1 MSIYLFWSC
10 VYSITEY
17 FVHKKTNAIHPY
29 LMSLSLFRVLSVDSS
44 DEVEAFYLERIQML
58 RETFGV
64 LLFLY
69 SVMYTKVNISCLLNL
84 YIVTVQWQPT
94 SYFMH
99 RIRSCI
105 TLSCGKLLNGAK
117 ISTFTI
123 IVNKIDFIP
132 LICVMENSGLTGD
145 WI

>member
-10 VYSITEY
+10 VYNITEY
-17 FVHKKTNAIHPY
+17 FLYQKFNAIQKHTY

-69 SVMYTKVNISCLLNL
+69 SVMYTKVNICCLLNVN
-84 YIVTVQWQPT
+84 IVTV
-94 SYFMH
+94 
-99 RIRSCI
+99 
-105 TLSCGKLLNGAK
+105 
-117 ISTFTI
+117 
-123 IVNKIDFIP
+123 
-132 LICVMENSGLTGD
+132 
-145 WI
+145 